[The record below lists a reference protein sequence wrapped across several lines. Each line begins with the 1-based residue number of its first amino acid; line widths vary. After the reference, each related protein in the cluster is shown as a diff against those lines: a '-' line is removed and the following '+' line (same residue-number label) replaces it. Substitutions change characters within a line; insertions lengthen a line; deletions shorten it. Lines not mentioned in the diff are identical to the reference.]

1 VDARLGEGGVAR
13 DDDGLAAIGPRV
25 RPSLVADAPEDDD
38 LTGGGAVEVGGIL
51 CDAPRELAGTA
62 DDAVFSAG
70 NDEVER
76 LGRGHRPRKG
86 KRTEVTLQR
95 SGGGVDSGRV
105 FRTFFSLAE
114 VMKIGVP
121 KEIKIGETRVS
132 MTPSLCRRCVALG
145 GEVLVQKSAGI
156 TAGFTD
162 AEYRAAGAT
171 VVASAAAV
179 WAADLILKVKEPLPA
194 EYGRLR
200 TGQMLFTY
208 LHLAAGPELAKV
220 LLKKKILG
228 ISYETVEGND
238 GSFPLLKPMSQ
249 IAGRLAIQ
257 VGAYFLQSQHGGS
270 GVLLGGIPGTMPGH
284 VVVVGAGNS
293 GAHAVQMAAG
303 MGARVTVL
311 DLDTRKLEALD
322 SEYRGRVVT
331 LMSNPANL
339 EASVADADLLIGAVL
354 IPAAKA
360 PIVVSKSM
368 VAQMRPGSVIVD
380 IAIDQGGCVETIRPT
395 SHEEPVYKQH
405 GVIHYAVPNMPAL
418 VGRTSTLGLTQA
430 TEPFVATLVQKGVE
444 RALAEHPGLAKG
456 VNTRDGKIVYGAVAK
471 ALGYE

>member
-1 VDARLGEGGVAR
+1 M
-13 DDDGLAAIGPRV
+13 
-25 RPSLVADAPEDDD
+25 
-38 LTGGGAVEVGGIL
+38 T
-51 CDAPRELAGTA
+51 
-62 DDAVFSAG
+62 
-70 NDEVER
+70 
-76 LGRGHRPRKG
+76 
-86 KRTEVTLQR
+86 
-95 SGGGVDSGRV
+95 
-105 FRTFFSLAE
+105 
-114 VMKIGVP
+114 IGVP

-132 MTPSLCRRCVALG
+132 MTPSLCRRCVSLG
-145 GEVLVQKSAGI
+145 ARVLLQKGAGL

-171 VVASAAAV
+171 LVADAAKV
-179 WAADLILKVKEPLPA
+179 WRGADLILKVKEPLPA
-194 EYGRLR
+194 EYDLLQN
-200 TGQMLFTY
+200 GQTIFTY

-220 LLKKKILG
+220 LLAKNILG
-228 ISYETVEGND
+228 IAYETVEGAD

-249 IAGRLAIQ
+249 IAGRLSIQ
-257 VGAYFLQSQHGGS
+257 IGAYFLQSQHGGS

-331 LMSNPANL
+331 LMSNPANI
-339 EASVADADLLIGAVL
+339 ENEVADADLLIGAVL

-360 PIVVSKSM
+360 PTVVTKKM
-368 VAQMRPGSVIVD
+368 VARMRPGSVIVD
-380 IAIDQGGCVETIRPT
+380 IAIDQGGCIESIRPT
-395 SHEEPVYKQH
+395 SHEKPVYEQH

-430 TEPFVATLVQKGVE
+430 TEPYVAMLVSKGVE
-444 RALAEHPGLAKG
+444 RALDAHAGLAKG
-456 VNTRDGKIVYGAVAK
+456 VNTQGGKIVYPAVAA
-471 ALGYE
+471 ALGYV